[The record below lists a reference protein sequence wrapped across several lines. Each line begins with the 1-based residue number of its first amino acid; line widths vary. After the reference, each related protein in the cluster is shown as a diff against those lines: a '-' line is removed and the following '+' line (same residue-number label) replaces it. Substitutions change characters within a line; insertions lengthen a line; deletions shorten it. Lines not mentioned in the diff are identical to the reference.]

1 MGVDHNL
8 LVKAM
13 AKFKEYF
20 KINLCDPDQP
30 SVESAINNGWC
41 YCIAYYLKSLGNDK
55 GIEVDIVRS
64 YSHWFIRFKLNGEW
78 WYMDAWTPEGTTDL
92 LDITDNAPELLE
104 VWSMD
109 DTRLLNIGAVDA
121 VYSVMKTFEQN
132 NFALEDV

>member
-1 MGVDHNL
+1 MSGYDA

-13 AKFKEYF
+13 YKFKEYI
-20 KINLCDPDQP
+20 KEDVCGGDDTI
-30 SVESAINNGWC
+30 VESTINTGLC
-41 YCIAYYLKSLGNDK
+41 YGIAYYLKALGNDK
-55 GIEVDIVRS
+55 GLVVDIVRS
-64 YSHWFIRFKLNGEW
+64 YSHWFIRVEHEGDW
-78 WYMDAWTPEGTTDL
+78 WYMDAWAPEGTTDL

-109 DTRLLNIGAVDA
+109 DTRLLNIGTVDN